1 MSEQQIEPRVFNFMP
16 DEAHEDAPVLIYLK
30 ETYNE
35 NAFKGMTPNILA
47 DFVVCKCMEALSR
60 PADQENEIANDM
72 IEAHNKLLLLRSMA
86 EDQDLTVFDMKSF
99 FNATLLKLAPE
110 VREKWEAYKQ
120 TPADKDEIIGRSKE
134 RVLFGFS
141 DSNKAHTWAVL
152 ANIQSNGNAYGI
164 MKLDV
169 GMYKVFTRFGNADKN
184 KSNYDGL
191 RYGCSVPIPK
201 DATEATVIDMIKDM
215 MIANGEKKIPPLRR
229 KAFQPA

>member
-1 MSEQQIEPRVFNFMP
+1 
-16 DEAHEDAPVLIYLK
+16 
-30 ETYNE
+30 
-35 NAFKGMTPNILA
+35 
-47 DFVVCKCMEALSR
+47 
-60 PADQENEIANDM
+60 
-72 IEAHNKLLLLRSMA
+72 
-86 EDQDLTVFDMKSF
+86 
-99 FNATLLKLAPE
+99 
-110 VREKWEAYKQ
+110 
-120 TPADKDEIIGRSKE
+120 
-134 RVLFGFS
+134 
-141 DSNKAHTWAVL
+141 
-152 ANIQSNGNAYGI
+152 